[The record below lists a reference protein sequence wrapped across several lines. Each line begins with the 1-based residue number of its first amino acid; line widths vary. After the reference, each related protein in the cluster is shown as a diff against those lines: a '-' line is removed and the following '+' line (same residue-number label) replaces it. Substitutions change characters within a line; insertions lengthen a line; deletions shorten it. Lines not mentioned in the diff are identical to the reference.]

1 MPYSL
6 YILRTISSMDVP
18 STLMSVSSTLSERAA
33 TSLDT
38 GQESS
43 SNTAR
48 DEPDDTWISISD
60 VPSGMTNS
68 SFS

>member
-18 STLMSVSSTLSERAA
+18 STLMSVSSTFSERAA
-33 TSLDT
+33 TSSDT

-48 DEPDDTWISISD
+48 EEPDDT
-60 VPSGMTNS
+60 
-68 SFS
+68 